1 MADDVA
7 VTPRGGELVVVG
19 RTRDSLNRNVFGPL
33 MDPGLMGPMARFTKY
48 TNGAST
54 ATILGRTIH
63 VLGASD
69 AKAEKVLHGCT
80 CVGAYVDEL
89 TVISEE
95 FFQ

>member
-1 MADDVA
+1 MA